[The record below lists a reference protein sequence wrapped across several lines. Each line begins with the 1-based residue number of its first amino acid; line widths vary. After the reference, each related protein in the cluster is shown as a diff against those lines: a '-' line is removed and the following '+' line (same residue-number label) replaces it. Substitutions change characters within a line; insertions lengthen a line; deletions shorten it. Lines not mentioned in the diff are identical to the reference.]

1 MMIWALVRHEGCGHI
16 MFVASQPDSYCIR
29 AWYLLLAHASK
40 CLGIPRSSILFAY
53 YRVILTSYHRDDAVL
68 TRAE

>member
-1 MMIWALVRHEGCGHI
+1 MQTEAKQVSLVTKAR
-16 MFVASQPDSYCIR
+16 IR

-40 CLGIPRSSILFAY
+40 FLVIPRSSILFAY
-53 YRVILTSYHRDDAVL
+53 YRVILTSYHRDGAVL